1 MANFKIAFRK
11 TCKWEGEYANDPD
24 DAGGETY
31 KGISRK
37 HHPTWNGWKIIDKL
51 KQEHPRGFKTKLK
64 GNSELQ
70 AMVDDFYKR
79 NYWNHLHL
87 DNLANQEL
95 ANQVFDTA
103 VNCGIKPAVKI
114 IQKVLGIPADGK
126 LGPVT
131 IEAMKKIKG

>member
-1 MANFKIAFRK
+1 MKHCRNFKYQLESIKYSSALYF
-11 TCKWEGEYANDPD
+11 
-24 DAGGETY
+24 
-31 KGISRK
+31 
-37 HHPTWNGWKIIDKL
+37 
-51 KQEHPRGFKTKLK
+51 KLK

-79 NYWNHLHL
+79 NYWNHLNL
-87 DNLANQEL
+87 DDLANQEL

>member
-11 TCKWEGEYANDPD
+11 TCKWEGEYVNDPD
-24 DAGGETY
+24 DTGGETY

-87 DNLANQEL
+87 DDLANQEL

>member
-1 MANFKIAFRK
+1 MANFKITFRK

-24 DAGGETY
+24 DTGGETY

-87 DNLANQEL
+87 DDLANQEL

-103 VNCGIKPAVKI
+103 VNCGIKTAVKI

>member
-24 DAGGETY
+24 DTGGETY

-64 GNSELQ
+64 DNSELQ

-87 DNLANQEL
+87 DDLANQEL

-103 VNCGIKPAVKI
+103 VNCGIKTAVKI

>member
-11 TCKWEGEYANDPD
+11 TCKLEGEYANDPD
-24 DAGGETY
+24 DTGGETY

-87 DNLANQEL
+87 DDLANQEL
-95 ANQVFDTA
+95 ANQIFDTA